1 MAVKISLWHHCLQA
15 IQSRETPK
23 IQDYQRAENV
33 LLTIL
38 ERVQELDSRF
48 RVDYSRDLEAFQFAL
63 RTSEDDL
70 IMEVPL
76 WVDSDTLLVQEA
88 IDGQL
93 EGRRIQ
99 ENLPSPASYTLGVP
113 RDAAGLERWM
123 AEDVFSPSESTEC
136 QGYILPHK
144 VLRRLKDLLVAAIVH
159 CKHHCLIMPGSLNA
173 GNLKEDDLHM
183 SLLVSSGWRMIR
195 FNIIPVVKKN
205 HKILHLQRKH
215 LAQGFPDGS
224 LEKVQR
230 QGADLIPSSSH
241 HWRISTDNLVTKLLS
256 IVGSLQ
262 GYRLDSLSILD
273 RVNNESWR
281 EGGKKAGLTFDQLK
295 MVLLW
300 ATELF
305 PSPEDWSDLEGSVY
319 RLLVVLLCCLA
330 TKNLP
335 HFLFP
340 QHNLLQ
346 GQGLDLNSLY
356 QQVETFASQPELF
369 LKIHVTHLFPSPP
382 RIDNGIKAFLQLPA
396 NNHIYWDTAYF
407 DVLLDKFQ
415 VYNIQD
421 EDRISAMQNIF
432 LKTKKLENSA
442 S

>member
-70 IMEVPL
+70 TMEVPL
-76 WVDSDTLLVQEA
+76 WVDSDSLLAQET

-113 RDAAGLERWM
+113 QDAAGLERWM
-123 AEDVFSPSESTEC
+123 TEDVFSPSENTEC
-136 QGYILPHK
+136 QGYILPSK

-173 GNLKEDDLHM
+173 GNLKEEDLHM

-205 HKILHLQRKH
+205 HKILPLQRKH
-215 LAQGFPDGS
+215 LAQVFPDGS

-241 HWRISTDNLVTKLLS
+241 HWRISTDNLVTKLLG

-281 EGGKKAGLTFDQLK
+281 EGGKKAGLTFDHLK
-295 MVLLW
+295 
-300 ATELF
+300 
-305 PSPEDWSDLEGSVY
+305 
-319 RLLVVLLCCLA
+319 
-330 TKNLP
+330 
-335 HFLFP
+335 
-340 QHNLLQ
+340 HNLLQ
-346 GQGLDLNSLY
+346 GQGLDLNALY
-356 QQVETFASQPELF
+356 QQVEKFASQPEQF

-396 NNHIYWDTAYF
+396 NNPTYWDTAYF

-421 EDRISAMQNIF
+421 KDRISAMQNIF

>member
-15 IQSRETPK
+15 IQSREIPK

-38 ERVQELDSRF
+38 DRVQELDSRF

-70 IMEVPL
+70 TMEVPL
-76 WVDSDTLLVQEA
+76 WVDSDTLLAQET

-113 RDAAGLERWM
+113 RDTASLERWM
-123 AEDVFSPSESTEC
+123 TEDVFSPSESTEC
-136 QGYILPHK
+136 QGYILPSK
-144 VLRRLKDLLVAAIVH
+144 VLRRLKDLLVAAIVY

-173 GNLKEDDLHM
+173 DNLKEEDLHM

-205 HKILHLQRKH
+205 HKILHLQRKR
-215 LAQGFPDGS
+215 LARGFPDGS
-224 LEKVQR
+224 LEKVQC

-281 EGGKKAGLTFDQLK
+281 EGGKKAGLTFDHLK
-295 MVLLW
+295 
-300 ATELF
+300 
-305 PSPEDWSDLEGSVY
+305 
-319 RLLVVLLCCLA
+319 
-330 TKNLP
+330 
-335 HFLFP
+335 
-340 QHNLLQ
+340 HNLLQ
-346 GQGLDLNSLY
+346 GHGLDLNALY
-356 QQVETFASQPELF
+356 QQVEKFASQPEQF

-396 NNHIYWDTAYF
+396 NNQTYWDTAYF

-421 EDRISAMQNIF
+421 KDRISAMQNIF

>member
-1 MAVKISLWHHCLQA
+1 MAVKISLWHHYLQA

-38 ERVQELDSRF
+38 ERVQELDPRF

-70 IMEVPL
+70 TIEVPL
-76 WVDSDTLLVQEA
+76 WVDSEALLAQEA
-88 IDGQL
+88 TDGQP
-93 EGRRIQ
+93 EGRRVP
-99 ENLPSPASYTLGVP
+99 ENPLSPAPYMLGIP
-113 RDAAGLERWM
+113 RDATGLERWM
-123 AEDVFSPSESTEC
+123 TEDVFNPSESTEC
-136 QGYILPHK
+136 QGYILPSK
-144 VLRRLKDLLVAAIVH
+144 VLGHLKELLVAAIVH

-173 GNLKEDDLHM
+173 ANLKEEDLHM
-183 SLLVSSGWRMIR
+183 SLLVSSGWRMIC
-195 FNIIPVVKKN
+195 FNIIPVVKRN
-205 HKILHLQRKH
+205 RSILHLQRKH

-224 LEKVQR
+224 LEKIQH
-230 QGADLIPSSSH
+230 QGADLIPSDSH
-241 HWRISTDNLVTKLLS
+241 HWRVSTDNLISKLLS

-262 GYRLDSLSILD
+262 GYRLESLSVLD

-305 PSPEDWSDLEGSVY
+305 PSPEDWTDLEGSVY

-330 TKNLP
+330 ARNLP

-340 QHNLLQ
+340 KHNLLQ
-346 GQGLDLNSLY
+346 GRGLDLNSVY
-356 QQVETFASQPELF
+356 QQVEKFASQPEQSLQ
-369 LKIHVTHLFPSPP
+369 IHVTHLFASPP
-382 RIDNGIKAFLQLPA
+382 RLDTGIKALLQLPA
-396 NNHIYWDTAYF
+396 NSPSYWHTAYF

-421 EDRISAMQNIF
+421 KDRISAMQNIF
-432 LKTKKLENSA
+432 LKTKKLENSG

>member
-1 MAVKISLWHHCLQA
+1 MEVKISLWHHYLHA

-33 LLTIL
+33 LLTVL

-48 RVDYSRDLEAFQFAL
+48 QVDYSRDLEAFHFAL

-70 IMEVPL
+70 TMEVPL
-76 WVDSDTLLVQEA
+76 WVDSEALLVQEA
-88 IDGQL
+88 TDGGL
-93 EGRRIQ
+93 EERGLR
-99 ENLPSPASYTLGVP
+99 ENLPSPASYSLGIP

-123 AEDVFSPSESTEC
+123 TEDIFSPSESPEC
-136 QGYILPHK
+136 QGYLLPSK

-173 GNLKEDDLHM
+173 ANLKEEDLHM

-195 FNIIPVVKKN
+195 FNIIPVLKKN
-205 HKILHLQRKH
+205 HNILHLQRKQ
-215 LAQGFPDGS
+215 LARGFPDDS
-224 LEKVQR
+224 LEKIQR

-241 HWRISTDNLVTKLLS
+241 HWRISTDNLITKLLS
-256 IVGSLQ
+256 IVGSLK

-273 RVNNESWR
+273 RVNNEGWR
-281 EGGKKAGLTFDQLK
+281 EGGKKAGLTFDHLK

-305 PSPEDWSDLEGSVY
+305 PSPEDWSDLESSVY
-319 RLLVVLLCCLA
+319 RLLVILLCCLA
-330 TKNLP
+330 TKKLP

-340 QHNLLQ
+340 QHNLFQ

-356 QQVETFASQPELF
+356 QQVEKFAGQPEQF
-369 LKIHVTHLFPSPP
+369 LKIHVTHLFSSSP

-396 NNHIYWDTAYF
+396 NNQSYWDTAYF

-421 EDRISAMQNIF
+421 KNRISAMQNIF
-432 LKTKKLENSA
+432 LKTKKLENPS

>member
-15 IQSRETPK
+15 IQSREIPK

-38 ERVQELDSRF
+38 DRVQELDSRF

-70 IMEVPL
+70 TMEVPL
-76 WVDSDTLLVQEA
+76 WVDSDTLLAQET

-113 RDAAGLERWM
+113 RDTASLERWM
-123 AEDVFSPSESTEC
+123 TEDVFSPSESTEC
-136 QGYILPHK
+136 QGYILPSK
-144 VLRRLKDLLVAAIVH
+144 VLRRLKDLLVAAIVY

-173 GNLKEDDLHM
+173 DNLKEEDLHM

-205 HKILHLQRKH
+205 HKILHLQRKR
-215 LAQGFPDGS
+215 LARGFPDGS
-224 LEKVQR
+224 LEKVQC

-281 EGGKKAGLTFDQLK
+281 EGGKKAGLTFDHLK

-319 RLLVVLLCCLA
+319 RLLVILLCCLA

-346 GQGLDLNSLY
+346 GHGLDLNALY
-356 QQVETFASQPELF
+356 QQVEKFASQPEQF

-396 NNHIYWDTAYF
+396 NNQTYWDTAYF
-407 DVLLDKFQ
+407 DVLLDKVGTLHRAHQ
-415 VYNIQD
+415 HRGQGHWP
-421 EDRISAMQNIF
+421 
-432 LKTKKLENSA
+432 
-442 S
+442 